1 MSMTPQKVMEF
12 SLKTCSGTEPCTH
25 KKAHTHRELAHE
37 WCGLFYGYT
46 ANAVQ
51 RDEDELAWRRG
62 RANAVQRDEDELGKK
77 LVLVTHLKQEYNNHE
92 SYRAKALEW
101 RIR

>member
-51 RDEDELAWRRG
+51 RDEDEL
-62 RANAVQRDEDELGKK
+62 GKK

>member
-1 MSMTPQKVMEF
+1 MYLSMTPQKVMEF

-51 RDEDELAWRRG
+51 RDEDEL
-62 RANAVQRDEDELGKK
+62 GKK